1 MLVRKT
7 HPQSRV
13 VLITLF
19 LATVL
24 QLTTAQGD
32 SHDFSRMIL
41 AVLYVF
47 VHAYTPAQCLHLNVD
62 LYATVLQICTCDSPF
77 QPKLTQFSYTVQ

>member
-13 VLITLF
+13 VPIALF

-47 VHAYTPAQCLHLNVD
+47 VHAYTPAVFTFECGSVCKCFTDVYL
-62 LYATVLQICTCDSPF
+62 
-77 QPKLTQFSYTVQ
+77 